1 MQVVKRSLIRR
12 YVFPIQS
19 IFCDSDWAFWIV
31 VAFAGINKIYL
42 NGNRWTK
49 RKAPKPQ
56 VIGSTWLTYFLVQW
70 SPSKVLNNLSRLLQR
85 CAQNL
90 DRWFSVMG
98 CILVLATL
106 PCIPT
111 FTYYTN
117 THGSDTDHIFWDVR
131 RRMILCVGGLTFYA
145 HVDMSRFIHRKML
158 WGGGN
163 PSSWSHDRLIP
174 RLQCILCLRCPGG
187 SLEGATWGPMA
198 VAPLNFGLDGLE
210 MKRKK
215 VWKRLPSWT
224 NSLHVPNSVF
234 YGHLRLWDQEKH
246 SQCNGNQTT
255 FEQAELGWCFSR
267 CHVCC

>member
-1 MQVVKRSLIRR
+1 M
-12 YVFPIQS
+12 
-19 IFCDSDWAFWIV
+19 
-31 VAFAGINKIYL
+31 AFAGINKIYL
-42 NGNRWTK
+42 NGDRWTK

-56 VIGSTWLTYFLVQW
+56 VIGLTWLTHFLVQW

-90 DRWFSVMG
+90 DTWFSVMG
-98 CILVLATL
+98 CIVLATL

-111 FTYYTN
+111 FTYNTN
-117 THGSDTDHIFWDVR
+117 THGSDTDHIFWDVP
-131 RRMILCVGGLTFYA
+131 RRMILYVGGLTFYA

-163 PSSWSHDRLIP
+163 PSSRSHDRLIP

-215 VWKRLPSWT
+215 VWKRLRLPSWT
-224 NSLHVPNSVF
+224 TFQTAFSM
-234 YGHLRLWDQEKH
+234 
-246 SQCNGNQTT
+246 TT
-255 FEQAELGWCFSR
+255 FDCETRRSIPNATAIRPPSNRPSWVGVSVGAMFDAKGVEVSPWETN
-267 CHVCC
+267 